1 LRQSGVAQRPL
12 PYIANIEQFCFS
24 LVIFKTGRSKVVIK
38 NERVE
43 LEMKIMKY
51 RAFLRQMALDP
62 ETEARIQE
70 MIADLESRL
79 RSIDE

>member
-1 LRQSGVAQRPL
+1 M
-12 PYIANIEQFCFS
+12 
-24 LVIFKTGRSKVVIK
+24 VIK
-38 NERVE
+38 NERIE

-51 RAFLRQMALDP
+51 RAFLRQMAFDP

-70 MIADLESRL
+70 LIADLESQL

>member
-1 LRQSGVAQRPL
+1 M
-12 PYIANIEQFCFS
+12 
-24 LVIFKTGRSKVVIK
+24 VIK

-70 MIADLESRL
+70 LIADLESQL

>member
-1 LRQSGVAQRPL
+1 
-12 PYIANIEQFCFS
+12 
-24 LVIFKTGRSKVVIK
+24 VVVK

-51 RAFLRQMALDP
+51 RTMLRQMALDP

>member
-1 LRQSGVAQRPL
+1 MV
-12 PYIANIEQFCFS
+12 E
-24 LVIFKTGRSKVVIK
+24 KD
-38 NERVE
+38 ERVE

-51 RAFLRQMALDP
+51 RSFLRRMASDP

-70 MIADLESRL
+70 LIADLESRL

>member
-1 LRQSGVAQRPL
+1 MA
-12 PYIANIEQFCFS
+12 
-24 LVIFKTGRSKVVIK
+24 IK

-43 LEMKIMKY
+43 LEVKIMKY
-51 RAFLRQMALDP
+51 RAFLRKMALDP

-70 MIADLESRL
+70 LIADLESRL

>member
-1 LRQSGVAQRPL
+1 MV
-12 PYIANIEQFCFS
+12 E
-24 LVIFKTGRSKVVIK
+24 KD
-38 NERVE
+38 ERVE

-51 RAFLRQMALDP
+51 RSFLRRMALDP

-70 MIADLESRL
+70 LIADLESRL